1 MDPRRARTPAGGRLL
16 LGLIVA
22 IFALRLAAQVAVT
35 PLGEGLDFF
44 SHLAYIVFMAE
55 QGHPPAPHEP
65 SVPDWLVRLAAT
77 VPGPDNSPDGRDYRA
92 WAQQDALTQA
102 QTRAILN
109 ADTTTAAY
117 PQTNNQSQH
126 PPLYYWLLSGVYRAF
141 PAALGLEA
149 RVYLLGLVSVALAS
163 LALPGIY
170 KTLRLYVD
178 ETPALLALLALAWY
192 PNLWPFLARITNDSL
207 AMPLLVWGFYF
218 CLRARASQDWRHLA
232 LAGGLLVLA
241 CFTKT
246 YALTLAPV
254 YLLCAVAGPGGKRAT
269 WRNLLVAGPVAAL
282 GLGALFGFNWLT
294 TGHLI
299 PLTEMRITATLPWV
313 TRLGALFQ
321 VDPLW
326 FVGGL
331 AKGFWWLGYWSF
343 VSPGAV
349 LFLAPV
355 AALGVLILRPR
366 ERGPWHAHFG
376 LRALW
381 PHYAAGLLFGTGM
394 LWHAALFALEAR
406 QAGAAR
412 YSGNEGWYANVL
424 LGSVW
429 AIGLVLLQAR
439 LSPAALRRVLS
450 GALAVLMLTSLVSQ
464 AAVAL
469 YWGGAVEVR
478 GLLRSVPWDQF
489 FAGLFSQAAWAN
501 WLSLPG
507 IIQPVALT
515 AALPLLLALAGAV
528 IVWRMLAA
536 RA

>member
-1 MDPRRARTPAGGRLL
+1 MRTPARGRLL

-22 IFALRLAAQVAVT
+22 IYGLRLAAQVAVT

-55 QGHPPAPHEP
+55 QGHAPAPNEP
-65 SVPDWLVRLAAT
+65 SVPDWVLRLAAT
-77 VPGPDNSPDGRDYRA
+77 VPGPDNSLDGRAYRA
-92 WAQQDALTQA
+92 WAQLDTVTRA
-102 QTRAILN
+102 QTRAALN

-117 PQTNNQSQH
+117 PETNNQSQH

-141 PAALGLEA
+141 PAAVGLEA
-149 RVYLLGLVSVALAS
+149 RVYVLGLLSVALAA

-178 ETPALLALLALAWY
+178 QTPALLALLALAWY
-192 PNLWPFLARITNDSL
+192 PNLWPFLARLTNDSL
-207 AMPLLVWGFYF
+207 AMPLLVWGLYF
-218 CLRARASQDWRHLA
+218 CLRARASQERRHLA

-246 YALTLAPV
+246 YALTLLPV
-254 YLLCAVAGPGGKRAT
+254 YLLCAVVSETRAT
-269 WRNLLVAGPVAAL
+269 WRNLLVAAPLVVL
-282 GLGALFGFNWLT
+282 GVGALFAFNLVT

-299 PLTEMRITATLPWV
+299 PLTEMRLTATLPLA
-313 TRLGALFQ
+313 TRLAAPFQ
-321 VDPLW
+321 VNPLW
-326 FVGGL
+326 FMGGL

-343 VSPGAV
+343 VSPGAL
-349 LFLAPV
+349 LFLPLAAPASLLV
-355 AALGVLILRPR
+355 MRPR
-366 ERGPWHAHFG
+366 ARGPWHAGAWHAHIG

-381 PHYAAGLLFGTGM
+381 PHYAAGLLFGAGM

-406 QAGAAR
+406 QTGAAR

-429 AIGLVLLQAR
+429 AISLVLLRAR
-439 LSPAALRRVLS
+439 VSAAALQRVLTS
-450 GALAVLMLTSLVSQ
+450 ALALLLVTSLVSQ
-464 AAVAL
+464 AAVNL
-469 YWGGAVEVR
+469 YWGGAVAVG

-489 FAGLFSQAAWAN
+489 AAGLFSPAAWSN
-501 WLSLPG
+501 WMSLPG

-515 AALPLLLALAGAV
+515 ALLPLLLALAGTV
-528 IVWRMLAA
+528 IVWRQLVA
-536 RA
+536 RD